1 MTDVG
6 QRVQLVQ
13 WPGEANGKLKLGA
26 RGTVLSDHQRYVMV
40 RWDGLQRPLAMR
52 PEEVALVREGE

>member
-13 WPGEANGKLKLGA
+13 WPCEAGSKLKLGA
-26 RGTVLSDHQRYVMV
+26 RGTVISEHQRYAMV
-40 RWDGLQRPLAMR
+40 LWDGFQRPIGMR